1 MKKFTKVFLF
11 TALGLAVTG
20 TVLIGAG
27 IASGASLNDFH
38 EGAAKS
44 GNGFFR
50 LRWLERLDD
59 RLEHF
64 GERME
69 YHMERW
75 ADDDWEEEDWDHDDW
90 KDDSRRLEDGHVST
104 QAFSASQ
111 VELMTVETYGGKVE
125 IKKITGDEIQI
136 SNLTAMDTIQFE
148 AEDRELYI
156 YRQEVDENQK
166 PLVIEVPE
174 NKRFQELDLQSIAS
188 NIMVEGKIQAEET
201 TLYTEAG
208 KLEVELLDSRETDME
223 CYAGNLE
230 VRHTG
235 KLDDYGLELESDA
248 CKIELDGKSYSGFQ
262 EGIFGTMN
270 STRTID
276 VEANAGN
283 LEISFEGKQE

>member
-38 EGAAKS
+38 ENAAKS

-50 LRWLERLDD
+50 LRWLERLDTY

-90 KDDSRRLEDGHVST
+90 KDDSSRLEDGHVST

-208 KLEVELLDSRETDME
+208 NLEVELLDSKETDME

-235 KLDDYGLELESDA
+235 KLDDYELELESDA

-262 EGIFGTMN
+262 EGIFGTMD

-276 VEANAGN
+276 VEANAGKSGN
-283 LEISFEGKQE
+283 FI

>member
-11 TALGLAVTG
+11 TALGLAVAG

-27 IASGASLNDFH
+27 MASGASLNDFH
-38 EGAAKS
+38 ESAAKS

-50 LRWLERLDD
+50 LRWLERLDN

-69 YHMERW
+69 YHMEKW

-90 KDDSRRLEDGHVST
+90 ALEEGHISI

-111 VELMTVETYGGKVE
+111 VEQMTVETYGGKVE
-125 IKKITGDEIQI
+125 IKKSTGDEIQI
-136 SNLTAMDTIQFE
+136 SNITTMDTVQFE
-148 AEDRELYI
+148 EEDRELYI
-156 YRQEVDENQK
+156 YRQEIDENQK

-174 NKRFQELDLQSIAS
+174 NKRFQVLDLQSIAS

-208 KLEVELLDSRETDME
+208 NLEVELLDSRETDME

-235 KLDDYGLELESDA
+235 KLDDYELELESDA

-262 EGIFGTMN
+262 EGIFGAMN
-270 STRTID
+270 STKTID

>member
-11 TALGLAVTG
+11 TALGLAVAG

-27 IASGASLNDFH
+27 MASGASLNDFH
-38 EGAAKS
+38 ESAAKS

-50 LRWLERLDD
+50 LRWLERLDN

-90 KDDSRRLEDGHVST
+90 ALEEGHISI

-208 KLEVELLDSRETDME
+208 NLEVELLDSREIDME

-235 KLDDYGLELESDA
+235 KLDDYELELESDA

>member
-11 TALGLAVTG
+11 TALGLAVAG

-27 IASGASLNDFH
+27 MASGASLNDFH
-38 EGAAKS
+38 ESAAKS

-50 LRWLERLDD
+50 LRWLERLDN

-69 YHMERW
+69 YHMEKW

-90 KDDSRRLEDGHVST
+90 ALEEGHISI

-111 VELMTVETYGGKVE
+111 VEQMTVETYGGKVE
-125 IKKITGDEIQI
+125 IKKSTGDEIQI
-136 SNLTAMDTIQFE
+136 SNITTMDTVQFE
-148 AEDRELYI
+148 EEDRELYI

-166 PLVIEVPE
+166 SLVIEVPE

-188 NIMVEGKIQAEET
+188 NIMIEGKIQAEET

-208 KLEVELLDSRETDME
+208 NLEVELLDSRETDIE

-235 KLDDYGLELESDA
+235 KLDDYELELESDA

-262 EGIFGTMN
+262 EDIFGTMN
-270 STRTID
+270 STKTID

>member
-90 KDDSRRLEDGHVST
+90 ALEEGHISI

-111 VELMTVETYGGKVE
+111 VEQMTVETYGGKVE
-125 IKKITGDEIQI
+125 IKKSTGDEIQI
-136 SNLTAMDTIQFE
+136 SNITTMDTVQFE

-208 KLEVELLDSRETDME
+208 NLEVGLLDSRETDME

-235 KLDDYGLELESDA
+235 KLDDYELELESDA

-262 EGIFGTMN
+262 EDIFGTMN

-283 LEISFEGKQE
+283 LEISFQGKQE

>member
-38 EGAAKS
+38 ENAAKS

-75 ADDDWEEEDWDHDDW
+75 ADDDWEEEEWEQHDW
-90 KDDSRRLEDGHVST
+90 KLEEGHISI
-104 QAFSASQ
+104 QEFSASQ

-125 IKKITGDEIQI
+125 IKKSAGNEIQI
-136 SNLTAMDTIQFE
+136 SNITTMDTVEFE
-148 AEDRELYI
+148 AEDKELYI

-188 NIMVEGKIQAEET
+188 NIMVKGKIQAEET

-208 KLEVELLDSRETDME
+208 NLEIELLDSRETTVE
-223 CYAGNLE
+223 CYNGNLE
-230 VRHTG
+230 VKHAG
-235 KLDDYGLELESDA
+235 KLDDYELELESDA

-262 EGIFGTMN
+262 NGFFGTSN
-270 STRTID
+270 SRNTID
-276 VEANAGN
+276 VEAEAGN
-283 LEISFEGKQE
+283 VEISFEEK

>member
-11 TALGLAVTG
+11 TALGLAVAG

-27 IASGASLNDFH
+27 MASGASLNDFH
-38 EGAAKS
+38 ESAAKS

-50 LRWLERLDD
+50 LRWLERLDN

-69 YHMERW
+69 YHMEKW

-90 KDDSRRLEDGHVST
+90 ALEEGHISI

-111 VELMTVETYGGKVE
+111 VEQMAVETYGGKVE
-125 IKKITGDEIQI
+125 IKKSTGDEIQI
-136 SNLTAMDTIQFE
+136 SNITTMDTVQFE
-148 AEDRELYI
+148 EEDRELYI
-156 YRQEVDENQK
+156 YRQEIDENQK

-174 NKRFQELDLQSIAS
+174 NKRFQVLDLQSIAS

-208 KLEVELLDSRETDME
+208 NLEVELLDSRETDME

-235 KLDDYGLELESDA
+235 KLDDYELELESDA

-262 EGIFGTMN
+262 EGIFGAMN
-270 STRTID
+270 STKTID

>member
-11 TALGLAVTG
+11 TALGLAVAG

-27 IASGASLNDFH
+27 MASGASLNDFH
-38 EGAAKS
+38 ESAAKS

-50 LRWLERLDD
+50 LRWLERLDN

-90 KDDSRRLEDGHVST
+90 ALEEGHISI

-111 VELMTVETYGGKVE
+111 VEQMTVETYGGKVE
-125 IKKITGDEIQI
+125 IKKSTGDEIQI
-136 SNLTAMDTIQFE
+136 SNITTMDTVQFE
-148 AEDRELYI
+148 EEDRELYI
-156 YRQEVDENQK
+156 YRQEIDENQK

-174 NKRFQELDLQSIAS
+174 NKRFQVLDLQSIAS

-208 KLEVELLDSRETDME
+208 NLEVELLDSRETDME

-235 KLDDYGLELESDA
+235 KLDDYELELESDA

-262 EGIFGTMN
+262 EGIFGAMN
-270 STRTID
+270 STKTID

>member
-11 TALGLAVTG
+11 TALGLAVAG

-27 IASGASLNDFH
+27 MASGASLNDFH
-38 EGAAKS
+38 ESAAKS

-50 LRWLERLDD
+50 LRWLERLDN

-69 YHMERW
+69 YHMEKW

-90 KDDSRRLEDGHVST
+90 ALEEGHISI

-111 VELMTVETYGGKVE
+111 VEQMTVETYGGKVE
-125 IKKITGDEIQI
+125 IKKSTGDEIPI
-136 SNLTAMDTIQFE
+136 SNITTMDTVQFE
-148 AEDRELYI
+148 EEDRELYI

-166 PLVIEVPE
+166 SLVIEVPE

-208 KLEVELLDSRETDME
+208 NLEVELLDSRETDME

-235 KLDDYGLELESDA
+235 KLDDYELELESDA

-270 STRTID
+270 STKTID

>member
-1 MKKFTKVFLF
+1 MKKITKVFLF
-11 TALGLAVTG
+11 TALGLAVAG

-27 IASGASLNDFH
+27 MASGASLNDFH
-38 EGAAKS
+38 ESAAKS

-50 LRWLERLDD
+50 LRWLERLDN

-69 YHMERW
+69 YHMEKW

-90 KDDSRRLEDGHVST
+90 ALEEGHISI

-111 VELMTVETYGGKVE
+111 VEQMTVETYGGKVE
-125 IKKITGDEIQI
+125 IKKSTGDEIQI
-136 SNLTAMDTIQFE
+136 SNITTMDTVQFE
-148 AEDRELYI
+148 EEDRELYI
-156 YRQEVDENQK
+156 YRQEIDENQK

-174 NKRFQELDLQSIAS
+174 NKRFQVLDLQSIAS

-208 KLEVELLDSRETDME
+208 NLEVELLDSRETDME

-235 KLDDYGLELESDA
+235 KLDDYELELESDA

-262 EGIFGTMN
+262 EGIFGAMN
-270 STRTID
+270 STKTID

>member
-11 TALGLAVTG
+11 TALGLAVAG

-27 IASGASLNDFH
+27 MASGASLNDFH
-38 EGAAKS
+38 ESAAKS

-50 LRWLERLDD
+50 LRWLERLDN

-69 YHMERW
+69 YHMEKW
-75 ADDDWEEEDWDHDDW
+75 ADDDWEEEDLDHDDW
-90 KDDSRRLEDGHVST
+90 ALEEGHISI

-111 VELMTVETYGGKVE
+111 VEQMTVETYGGKVE
-125 IKKITGDEIQI
+125 IKKSTGDEIQI
-136 SNLTAMDTIQFE
+136 SNITTMDTVQFE
-148 AEDRELYI
+148 EEDRELYI
-156 YRQEVDENQK
+156 YRQEIDENQK

-174 NKRFQELDLQSIAS
+174 NKRFQVLDLQSIAS

-208 KLEVELLDSRETDME
+208 NLEVELLDSRETDME

-235 KLDDYGLELESDA
+235 KLDDYELELESDA

-262 EGIFGTMN
+262 EGIFGAMN
-270 STRTID
+270 STKTID

>member
-38 EGAAKS
+38 ENAAKS

-90 KDDSRRLEDGHVST
+90 KDDSSRLEDGHVST

-148 AEDRELYI
+148 AEDRELYV

-208 KLEVELLDSRETDME
+208 NLEVELLDSKETDME
-223 CYAGNLE
+223 CY
-230 VRHTG
+230 
-235 KLDDYGLELESDA
+235 
-248 CKIELDGKSYSGFQ
+248 
-262 EGIFGTMN
+262 
-270 STRTID
+270 
-276 VEANAGN
+276 AGN

>member
-11 TALGLAVTG
+11 TALGLAVAG

-27 IASGASLNDFH
+27 MASGASLNDFH
-38 EGAAKS
+38 ESAAKS

-50 LRWLERLDD
+50 LRWLERLDN

-69 YHMERW
+69 YHMEKW

-90 KDDSRRLEDGHVST
+90 ALEEGHISI

-111 VELMTVETYGGKVE
+111 VEQMTVETYGGKVE
-125 IKKITGDEIQI
+125 IKKSTGDEIQI
-136 SNLTAMDTIQFE
+136 SNITTMDTVQFE
-148 AEDRELYI
+148 EEDRELYI
-156 YRQEVDENQK
+156 YRQEIDENQK

-174 NKRFQELDLQSIAS
+174 NKRFQVLDLQSIAS

-208 KLEVELLDSRETDME
+208 NLEVELLDSKETDME

-235 KLDDYGLELESDA
+235 KLDDYELELESDA

-262 EGIFGTMN
+262 EGIFGAMN
-270 STRTID
+270 STKTID

>member
-11 TALGLAVTG
+11 TALGLAVAG

-27 IASGASLNDFH
+27 MASGASLNDFH
-38 EGAAKS
+38 ESAAKS

-50 LRWLERLDD
+50 LRWLERLDN

-69 YHMERW
+69 YHMEKW

-90 KDDSRRLEDGHVST
+90 ALEEGHISI

-111 VELMTVETYGGKVE
+111 VEQMTVETYGGKVE
-125 IKKITGDEIQI
+125 IKKSTGDEIQI
-136 SNLTAMDTIQFE
+136 SNITTMDTVQFE
-148 AEDRELYI
+148 EEDRELYI
-156 YRQEVDENQK
+156 YRQEVDETQK
-166 PLVIEVPE
+166 SLVIEVPE

-208 KLEVELLDSRETDME
+208 NLEVELLDSRETDME

-235 KLDDYGLELESDA
+235 KLDDYELELESDA

-270 STRTID
+270 STKTID

>member
-1 MKKFTKVFLF
+1 MKKITKVFLF
-11 TALGLAVTG
+11 TALGLAVAG

-27 IASGASLNDFH
+27 MASGASLNDFH
-38 EGAAKS
+38 ESAAKS

-50 LRWLERLDD
+50 LRWLERLDN

-69 YHMERW
+69 YHMEKW

-90 KDDSRRLEDGHVST
+90 ALEEGHISI

-111 VELMTVETYGGKVE
+111 VEQMTVETYGGKVE
-125 IKKITGDEIQI
+125 IKKSTGDEIQI
-136 SNLTAMDTIQFE
+136 SNITTMDTVQFE
-148 AEDRELYI
+148 EEDRELYI
-156 YRQEVDENQK
+156 YRQEIDENQK

-174 NKRFQELDLQSIAS
+174 NKRFQVLDLQSIAS

-208 KLEVELLDSRETDME
+208 NLEVELLDSKETDME

-235 KLDDYGLELESDA
+235 KLDDYELELESDA

-262 EGIFGTMN
+262 EGIFGAMN
-270 STRTID
+270 STKTID